1 LQPSSQKH
9 FAIYLRSGVA
19 QITSGTLFA
28 VTRDGR
34 TSQTIANHQECCME
48 AVKLPQKAKIMD
60 KLLAHCHRRRY
71 TAKSTIIYAGD
82 RCETLF
88 FIIKGSVTILI
99 EDDDGRE
106 MIIGYLNAGD
116 FFGEMGLFDLDG
128 NEQERSA
135 WVRAK
140 AECEVAEIS
149 YAKFRELAQYDQDIL
164 ITLGSQMAE
173 RLRRTTRKVGD
184 LAFLDVTGRVARTLL
199 DLCKQPDA
207 MTHPDGMQ
215 IKVTRQEIGR
225 IVGCSRE
232 MVGRVLKSLEEQGL
246 VHVKGKTMVV
256 FGTR

>member
-1 LQPSSQKH
+1 MVAITLTQKPKH
-9 FAIYLRSGVA
+9 
-19 QITSGTLFA
+19 
-28 VTRDGR
+28 
-34 TSQTIANHQECCME
+34 
-48 AVKLPQKAKIMD
+48 MD

-71 TAKSTIIYAGD
+71 TSKSTIIYAGD
-82 RCETLF
+82 RCESLF
-88 FIIKGSVTILI
+88 FIVKGSVTILI

-106 MIIGYLNAGD
+106 MIIAYLNSGD
-116 FFGEMGLFDLDG
+116 FFGEMGLFEKEG
-128 NEQERSA
+128 VEKERSA

-140 AECEVAEIS
+140 TECEVAEIS
-149 YAKFRELAQYDQDIL
+149 YAKFRELTANDPEIL
-164 ITLGSQMAE
+164 FALGSQMAE
-173 RLRRTTRKVGD
+173 RLRNTTRKVGD

-215 IKVTRQEIGR
+215 IKITRQEIGR

-246 VHVKGKTMVV
+246 VSVKGKTMVV

>member
-1 LQPSSQKH
+1 MV
-9 FAIYLRSGVA
+9 AI
-19 QITSGTLFA
+19 TL
-28 VTRDGR
+28 T
-34 TSQTIANHQECCME
+34 
-48 AVKLPQKAKIMD
+48 PKIKNLD

-88 FIIKGSVTILI
+88 FIVKGSVTILI

-106 MIIGYLNAGD
+106 MIIAYLNTGD
-116 FFGEMGLFDLDG
+116 FFGEMGLFEKDG
-128 NEQERSA
+128 TEKERSA

-140 AECEVAEIS
+140 TECEVAELS
-149 YAKFRELAQYDQDIL
+149 YGKFRELTQQDPDIL
-164 ITLGSQMAE
+164 YALGSQMAE
-173 RLRRTTRKVGD
+173 RLRNTTRKVGD

-215 IKVTRQEIGR
+215 IKITRQEIGR

-232 MVGRVLKSLEEQGL
+232 MVGRVLKALEEQGL
-246 VHVKGKTMVV
+246 VNVKGKTMVV